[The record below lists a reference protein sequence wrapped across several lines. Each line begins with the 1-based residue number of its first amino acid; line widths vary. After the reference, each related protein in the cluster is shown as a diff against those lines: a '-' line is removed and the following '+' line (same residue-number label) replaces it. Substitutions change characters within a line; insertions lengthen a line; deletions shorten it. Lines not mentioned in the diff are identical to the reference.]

1 MCSFVSVPVQDGAW
15 MYFEMDHMPGCRSST
30 RKSMPHF
37 AVEVYLT
44 WRTNLCEGYKYIH
57 VYTCNTSSNTV
68 VYVLLELGHFSLLGT
83 RITEPLTAFIV
94 EAKWEY
100 EGGKRKDLEGD
111 TNVERWGTYEGIWLS
126 LHRLPWLGVGRM
138 NRQEATACN
147 VERKSVWNCAMCMS
161 FTNRSTLGFH
171 SYSIGLCQYAI
182 E

>member
-1 MCSFVSVPVQDGAW
+1 
-15 MYFEMDHMPGCRSST
+15 
-30 RKSMPHF
+30 MPHF

-111 TNVERWGTYEGIWLS
+111 TNVER
-126 LHRLPWLGVGRM
+126 
-138 NRQEATACN
+138 
-147 VERKSVWNCAMCMS
+147 
-161 FTNRSTLGFH
+161 
-171 SYSIGLCQYAI
+171 
-182 E
+182 